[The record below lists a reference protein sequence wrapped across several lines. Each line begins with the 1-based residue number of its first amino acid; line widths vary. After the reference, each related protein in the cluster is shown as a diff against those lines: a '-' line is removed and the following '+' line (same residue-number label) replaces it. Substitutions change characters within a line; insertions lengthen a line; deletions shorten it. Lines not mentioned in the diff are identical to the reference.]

1 MKFEELNREKQ
12 RATSAIIWEGKSP
25 FDGANIMAVV
35 TGMKKPSANIK
46 TGPMAQVSILLADMH
61 PVEGY
66 KSGADKAICGNC
78 PLRPDE
84 NGKRICY
91 VNVGMPEAAKFRAAM
106 ASKYINM
113 TPEEVGVI
121 LNHRQLGI
129 RFGSYGDP
137 AMIPFEII
145 DTIIKISGT
154 KYTSYTHQWTEEFFD
169 ARHLQY
175 SMASLDHINTVDQ
188 LRINYPNA
196 RYYRLSGSYE
206 NLDQNEVKCPSD
218 KDKITCAKCGLCSGT
233 NLKAKSVV
241 IVEGE

>member
-1 MKFEELNREKQ
+1 
-12 RATSAIIWEGKSP
+12 
-25 FDGANIMAVV
+25 
-35 TGMKKPSANIK
+35 
-46 TGPMAQVSILLADMH
+46 
-61 PVEGY
+61 
-66 KSGADKAICGNC
+66 
-78 PLRPDE
+78 
-84 NGKRICY
+84 
-91 VNVGMPEAAKFRAAM
+91 M